1 MSQVLEHQVNQ
12 STPPDPGCLPA
23 WSVAEL
29 PAPALFRLRNCL
41 TLIGPGLVLVGGAI
55 GTGEFV
61 MGPKTA
67 AQYGGAML
75 FVVILSILA
84 QVLLNTEV
92 MRYTLVTG
100 EPIMTGFMR
109 SRPGPKFW
117 IVLYL
122 LLDIGSWWPAQ
133 AMLAAQIL
141 VVMWYKL
148 GPTADISP
156 YTNTIIGVSYV
167 VFILCGVLV
176 LFGGKIYNTISLV
189 ITGKF
194 LITLFFMLFTGVF
207 FVSGAVWWKVWSSLI
222 DPTRLPI
229 DQVTGKPYIDW
240 GLISALTAYAGVGG
254 MGNIL
259 ASNFV
264 REKGWGMGCKVGAIP
279 SAIGGRNITLS
290 HIGTIAP
297 GTRENVSRFRRWFT
311 RVGVDQ
317 YVFWACGSLL
327 AMMLPCMIGLQYLH
341 TDSLK
346 DAKEWQWAA
355 AVARDF
361 KEGGALRQDT
371 LAAKIFPASFTA
383 NTLVPAV
390 STGLLLIGLII
401 MIPGQFY
408 TVDVTARRWT
418 DAIWSASRRAREM
431 ETHSVKYI
439 YYAFAAFYILLGI
452 VILTICIPKPELT
465 PLNMLKIAGA
475 MANLAISACILHT
488 LYVNHRFLP
497 KPFRPGLG
505 KSLSLVL
512 AGTFFLVM
520 FGLVANQK
528 LVPLFL
534 GK

>member
-1 MSQVLEHQVNQ
+1 MTQTVDDQTLESPV
-12 STPPDPGCLPA
+12 DPGCLPA
-23 WSVAEL
+23 WSVDQL
-29 PAPALFRLRNCL
+29 PTPTPFTLRNCL
-41 TLIGPGLVLVGGAI
+41 AMLGPGLVLVGGAI

-67 AQYGGAML
+67 AQYGGAL
-75 FVVILSILA
+75 FCVVVLSILA
-84 QVLLNTEV
+84 QLMLNTEA

-122 LLDIGSWWPAQ
+122 LLDVGSWWPAQ

-141 VVMWYKL
+141 VIMWYKL
-148 GPTADISP
+148 GPTADITP
-156 YTNTIIGVSYV
+156 YTSTIIAASYV
-167 VFILCGVLV
+167 VFVLCGILV
-176 LFGGKIYNTISLV
+176 LFGGKIYNTISFV

-194 LITLFFMLFTGVF
+194 LITLFFMLFTSIF
-207 FVSGAVWWKVWSSLI
+207 FVSGAVWWKVWSALF
-222 DPTRLPI
+222 DPTRLPV
-229 DQVTGKPYIDW
+229 DQVTGKPYVDW

-264 REKGWGMGCKVGAIP
+264 REKGWGMGSKVGAIP

-297 GTRENVSRFRRWFT
+297 GTPENASRFRKWFT

-317 YVFWACGSLL
+317 YVFWAFGCLF
-327 AMMLPCMIGLQYLH
+327 AMMLPAMIGLQYLH

-346 DAKEWQWAA
+346 DAKDWQWAA
-355 AVARDF
+355 AVAQDF
-361 KEGGALRQDT
+361 KLGAAQRNDT
-371 LAAKIFPASFTA
+371 LAAKLLPASFTT

-390 STGLLLIGLII
+390 STGILLIGLII
-401 MIPGQFY
+401 MIPGQFF

-418 DAIWSASRRAREM
+418 DAIWSASKYARTM
-431 ETHSVKYI
+431 DTHSVKYI
-439 YYAFAAFYILLGI
+439 YYFFAALFIFLGSAM
-452 VILTICIPKPELT
+452 LTICIPKPELT
-465 PLNMLKIAGA
+465 PINMLKIAGA
-475 MANLAISACILHT
+475 MANLSISACILHT

-497 KPFRPGLG
+497 KPFRPGPA
-505 KSLSLVL
+505 KSLGLVL
-512 AGTFFLVM
+512 AAAFFLIM

-528 LVPLFL
+528 IVPLIFS
-534 GK
+534 K